1 MARKDYPFNKRDLKF
16 GTNLISGILAT
27 LIVLPFSLLGNSSS
41 SNNSSSYIGDT
52 EVYSTLK
59 PLRLKISNIIC
70 GFFFFLSPLLFI
82 FLIVLNW
89 WVGGALVVTLMYQF
103 IFAIPLIGLTDNLE
117 KFYIFNSFDLR
128 KQIDASK
135 FTLKLWAIIFSI
147 HSVFFLAYNIIQWW
161 ALVDYDF
168 RFHYWELYS
177 NDIPYF
183 LYDFL
188 LNIEDI
194 SFFTIILLLIIIILN
209 IALSIYY
216 FKWYRNLSNKISG
229 NPSICEISK
238 WSKRVDCKILC
249 ELFDRTSANDKLM
262 FANGC
267 CLKRILNSNI
277 LDSGFTIIDKS
288 DKEINFCFSKYAE
301 SYTGLFRNGND
312 ILKKIAKDIN
322 HQLQIHDINYSIH
335 NSANNLDDT
344 TPNN

>member
-1 MARKDYPFNKRDLKF
+1 M
-16 GTNLISGILAT
+16 
-27 LIVLPFSLLGNSSS
+27 
-41 SNNSSSYIGDT
+41 
-52 EVYSTLK
+52 
-59 PLRLKISNIIC
+59 
-70 GFFFFLSPLLFI
+70 
-82 FLIVLNW
+82 
-89 WVGGALVVTLMYQF
+89 GGALVVTLMYQF

-344 TPNN
+344 TPNNQSRIFVFWTATK

>member
-41 SNNSSSYIGDT
+41 SNNSSGYIGDT

-82 FLIVLNW
+82 FLIALNC

-117 KFYIFNSFDLR
+117 TVYIFNSFDLR

-161 ALVDYDF
+161 AIVDYDF

-177 NDIPYF
+177 NDIPY
-183 LYDFL
+183 LYYFL

-288 DKEINFCFSKYAE
+288 DKEINFYFSKYAE

>member
-1 MARKDYPFNKRDLKF
+1 MARKDYPFNKKDLNF

-41 SNNSSSYIGDT
+41 SNNSSGYIGDT

-161 ALVDYDF
+161 VIVDYDF
-168 RFHYWELYS
+168 QFHYWELYS
-177 NDIPYF
+177 NDIPYY

-188 LNIEDI
+188 FNIKDI

-238 WSKRVDCKILC
+238 CSKRVDCNILC
-249 ELFDRTSANDKLM
+249 ELFDRTSENNKLI
-262 FANGC
+262 FINGC
-267 CLKRILNSNI
+267 SLIRILNSNL
-277 LDSGFTIIDKS
+277 LDSGFAIIDKT
-288 DKEINFCFSKYAE
+288 DQEFKFCFRKYTE
-301 SYTGLFRNGND
+301 SYTSLLRNGND
-312 ILKKIAKDIN
+312 ILKKMAIDIN
-322 HQLQIHDINYSIH
+322 HQLQISDIDYSIH
-335 NSANNLDDT
+335 NSERI
-344 TPNN
+344 

>member
-1 MARKDYPFNKRDLKF
+1 M
-16 GTNLISGILAT
+16 
-27 LIVLPFSLLGNSSS
+27 
-41 SNNSSSYIGDT
+41 
-52 EVYSTLK
+52 
-59 PLRLKISNIIC
+59 
-70 GFFFFLSPLLFI
+70 
-82 FLIVLNW
+82 
-89 WVGGALVVTLMYQF
+89 
-103 IFAIPLIGLTDNLE
+103 GLTFNLE
-117 KFYIFNSFDLR
+117 EYYIFNSFDLR

-161 ALVDYDF
+161 AIVDCDF
-168 RFHYWELYS
+168 RFHYRELCS
-177 NDIPYF
+177 NYMPY
-183 LYDFL
+183 LYDFCISFFY
-188 LNIEDI
+188 NFWWDIEDI
-194 SFFTIILLLIIIILN
+194 FFFTIILLHIIIILN
-209 IALSIYY
+209 IALSVYY

-301 SYTGLFRNGND
+301 SYTDLFRNGND
-312 ILKKIAKDIN
+312 ILKKIATDIN
-322 HQLQIHDINYSIH
+322 HQLQVHDINYSIH